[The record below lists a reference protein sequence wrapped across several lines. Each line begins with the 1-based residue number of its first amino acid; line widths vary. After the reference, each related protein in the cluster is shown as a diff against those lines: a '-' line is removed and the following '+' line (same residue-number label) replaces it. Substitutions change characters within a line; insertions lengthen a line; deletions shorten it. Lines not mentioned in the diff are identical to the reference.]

1 MEKKTFSAT
10 LSFCHKHTEGM
21 SDYSVSFNSSLEK
34 SKRNCKKDSFGV
46 LKRIWSFV
54 LSNRE
59 KILMTF
65 TGSCPVWMSS
75 LLLEFLA
82 FVFSCIF
89 LQ

>member
-1 MEKKTFSAT
+1 MEKKIFSAT
-10 LSFCHKHTEGM
+10 LSFCHKHTESM

-59 KILMTF
+59 QILIVF
-65 TGSCPVWMSS
+65 VGSCPVWISS
-75 LLLEFLA
+75 LSLEFLV
-82 FVFSCIF
+82 FVFSSIF